1 MSTSL
6 PSKPIFVADVPEVQ
20 NFPVP
25 EFVYNFFTPD
35 ETSNET
41 GTTLEFVEK
50 RSVSY
55 FTEVTSASKVSKR
68 LPRYV
73 QLRFRPA
80 IHEQDPNYA
89 QRQPNDTGYITNN
102 LNKIISEDQF
112 AAKGHIGVNF
122 EPVSF
127 RDKIYGLVSGSSN
140 AYSGEKTSL
149 ALPSSKVAA
158 IKVNA
163 GTTGDTPPAFLL
175 NAMNRPNREG
185 HFSTGDDSITA
196 DPLSLRTVFDTRI
209 AASAVATSLYDPLST
224 FNEEL
229 QTMWEFLKPIES
241 KARSVSDYRVLSHKE
256 FDPEVQF
263 TSIQY
268 GDDAV
273 NANPSATRVVG
284 YVIDKWEML
293 PNGGSRAITPSI
305 VIENPKASSYLDH
318 EIKYGTWYAYSI
330 RTIAEAK
337 FAMPV
342 ELSDGSTEMALV
354 TVLVSSRPT
363 VKRFVRTIEVVPPPA
378 PVDVDFVWN
387 YEDRRM
393 TMYWAFPTNPQ
404 RDIKKFQIFRRRT
417 IDEPFELIHLID
429 FNDSE
434 HVYPDPE
441 NDRVSDSRLDKR
453 EQNSPVMFFED
464 EEFNRDS
471 SFVYAVASSD
481 AHGMSSGYSQQ
492 FRVSFDRFKN
502 KLAKVL
508 VSAGGAPKVYPNY
521 FLLRDTFV
529 DVMTGSRASAIHLY
543 FNPDGYSVNMRTGEK
558 LPMIETNETSGYYQ
572 LSVMNTDVQKLRT
585 VKIDITRVK
594 TNNASKN
601 ELDKF
606 LGEIAAGLRT
616 REK

>member
-6 PSKPIFVADVPEVQ
+6 PSKPVFIVDVPEVPA
-20 NFPVP
+20 FPVP
-25 EFVYNFFTPD
+25 KFTYNFFTPD

-41 GTTLEFVEK
+41 GNPPEFLEK

-55 FTEVTSASKVSKR
+55 FTEVTSASKVAKR

-73 QLRFRPA
+73 QLRFKPA

-89 QRQPNDTGYITNN
+89 ARTPNDNGYITSN
-102 LNKIISEDQF
+102 LNKIVSEDHF
-112 AAKGHIGVNF
+112 ADKGHIGVNF

-127 RDKIYGLVSGSSN
+127 RDKMYGLVSGSSN
-140 AYSGEKTSL
+140 AYPLEKTAM
-149 ALPSSKVAA
+149 ALPSSKAAA
-158 IKVNA
+158 IKVNE
-163 GTTGDTPPAFLL
+163 GTSGDVPPAFLL

-185 HFSTGDDSITA
+185 NFNAGDESVTD
-196 DPLSLRTVFDTRI
+196 DPLSLRTVLDTRI

-229 QTMWEFLKPIES
+229 QTMWEFLKPVEAKS
-241 KARSVSDYRVLSHKE
+241 RSVSDYRVLSHKE
-256 FDPEVQF
+256 FDPEVKF
-263 TSIQY
+263 ISIQY

-273 NANPSATRVVG
+273 NSNPSATRVVG

-293 PNGGSRAITPSI
+293 PNGGVRAITPPI

-318 EIKYGTWYAYSI
+318 SVKYGTWYAYSI

-342 ELSDGSTEMALV
+342 ELSDGSIEMALV

-363 VKRFVRTIEVVPPPA
+363 VKRFVRTVEVVPPPT
-378 PVDVDFVWN
+378 PVDIDFVWD
-387 YEDRRM
+387 YENRSM

-404 RDIKKFQIFRRRT
+404 RDIKKFQVFRRRT
-417 IDEPFELIHLID
+417 IDEPFELVHLID

-434 HVYPDPE
+434 HVYPDAE
-441 NDRVSDSRLDKR
+441 NDRVSDSRLDRR
-453 EQNSPVMFFED
+453 EPNSPAMFFLD

-471 SFVYAVASSD
+471 SFIYAVASSD

-502 KLAKVL
+502 KLVKVL

-529 DVMTGSRASAIHLY
+529 DVMTGSQASSIHVY
-543 FNPDGYSVNMRTGEK
+543 FNPDGYSVNTRTGEK
-558 LPMIETNETSGYYQ
+558 KSMIETNETGGYYQ

-585 VKIDITRVK
+585 VKIDVTRVK
-594 TNNASKN
+594 TSNASKN